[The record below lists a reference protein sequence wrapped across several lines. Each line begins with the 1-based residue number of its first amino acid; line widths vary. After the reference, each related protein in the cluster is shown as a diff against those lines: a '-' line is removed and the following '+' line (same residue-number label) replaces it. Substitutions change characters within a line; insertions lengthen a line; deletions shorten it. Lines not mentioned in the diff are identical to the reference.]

1 MSLHFEEQNKTASPK
16 TGIFQVNLLLLYFF
30 HIFVYS
36 TGIWSRLEA
45 LKGHYLYFSFQ
56 GKLLYKKC
64 ILELKE
70 WEGRSFKKYLKM
82 LFWVSHNTAF
92 MTNSET
98 RLDYHAQMTLEI
110 VPDAI
115 TLKSAYASGA
125 LRVLIFGWQLL
136 NQVFAPKP

>member
-1 MSLHFEEQNKTASPK
+1 
-16 TGIFQVNLLLLYFF
+16 
-30 HIFVYS
+30 
-36 TGIWSRLEA
+36 
-45 LKGHYLYFSFQ
+45 
-56 GKLLYKKC
+56 
-64 ILELKE
+64 
-70 WEGRSFKKYLKM
+70 M